1 MKNVFIILIISLLFF
16 SCSKSSIKYLQKG
29 QYDNA
34 IDKSV
39 KELLKDPQ
47 NNEESEV
54 LKKAYALANQRD
66 NQKIDQL
73 RMSGQPD
80 IWNAVYN
87 TYSLLQKR
95 QEKVAALNQS
105 ILNYIGY
112 QYVNY
117 NNEIAE
123 AKKKAAEYF
132 YVHAK
137 KLLES
142 KDRFDARIAYDELQK
157 IKSIFS
163 NYKDTDD
170 LLKTAYNIG
179 NSYVLFSIINNSQ
192 SILPLS
198 FEKELF
204 KTSVGEMNQKWII
217 FHSKAV
223 DNFYYDY
230 YIRLNIRMIDISPE
244 SLNQNH
250 YTDTKE
256 VADGW
261 RYLLDA
267 NGNVKKD
274 SLGNDIKI
282 PKTKIISCKVTEIQ
296 QYKACAISGNLEFIN
311 NETNQIIK
319 SEPVRAEWFF
329 KNFYA
334 TTMGDL
340 SALSQESTQKLQST
354 FKPFPANGDMIMQTG
369 NILKN
374 MTKDI
379 IKRNA
384 NLLK

>member
-1 MKNVFIILIISLLFF
+1 MRKLIYILIICLVIF
-16 SCSKSSIKYLQKG
+16 SCSKSSLKYLQKG

-47 NNEESEV
+47 NSEELSV
-54 LKKAYALANQRD
+54 LSQSYKIANQRD
-66 NQKIDQL
+66 NQKIEQL
-73 RMSGQPD
+73 RLSGQPD
-80 IWNAVYN
+80 IWDGIFN

-95 QEKVAALNQS
+95 QEKVARLNQN

-142 KDRFDARIAYDELQK
+142 KDRFNARIAYDELQK
-157 IKSIFS
+157 IKSIFP
-163 NYKDTDD
+163 NYKDTDE
-170 LLKTAYNIG
+170 LIKTAYNIG
-179 NSYVLFSIINNSQ
+179 NSYVLFKIVNNSQ
-192 SILPLS
+192 SILPTS
-198 FEKELF
+198 FEYELA
-204 KTSVGEMNQKWII
+204 KTSVSELNQKWII
-217 FHSKAV
+217 FHTKAV

-244 SLNQNH
+244 SLNQNN
-250 YTDTKE
+250 YTDTKR
-256 VADGW
+256 VSDGW
-261 RYLLDA
+261 QYLLDA

-296 QYKACAISGNLEFIN
+296 QYKACAIAGTIDFIN
-311 NETNQIIK
+311 NETNQTIK
-319 SEPVRAEWFF
+319 SEPIRAEWFF

-340 SALSQESTQKLQST
+340 SALSQESTQKLQSS
-354 FKPFPANGDMIMQTG
+354 FKPFPTNGDMIMQTG
-369 NILKN
+369 NIMKG
-374 MTKDI
+374 MAKDI
-379 IKRNA
+379 IRRNA